1 MHFSNLRNY
10 RTHSYVA
17 SHWFSPV
24 SACNNWSPVGP
35 DCVSNAL
42 SAFSNALY
50 NNPAL
55 LWYQQRKRA
64 RVEELRTGKD
74 GYLTSPEF
82 QKSILLFGCGD
93 SCSVNGAAKS
103 IVISGPG
110 NKGGDMDSA
119 SSIHRN
125 VVGTGT
131 GARLCDSSAAAAVN
145 GSAGGA
151 ASSSSAAPLRAA
163 TTGTASMN
171 NSSSGHSA
179 LVNRSSTAPVSASAK
194 QNQIV
199 DLTCDSS
206 PDQTPVRAL
215 PPRSVPSSSSDA
227 KWGAWNDVRTS
238 VLAPIAGTT
247 TGANSSTKPTVFTAP
262 QLTPPVAPAPVP
274 TQAEVDLSRSRV
286 VYHLAQLLD
295 DVAVLVGTN
304 NSNSNSGVGGSSSS
318 SASSSSSSSAQKYAV
333 YDTSKLYEENA
344 ERLISVMQ
352 QLRPVVARLLLLEVN
367 AIKFY
372 PKVSFPYLCYLAR
385 KVDHKLACG
394 SVLEARLQL
403 QAAIDCVDNGSGDDK
418 LATQNGVAT
427 AASAAPVVE
436 PCVLSF
442 SAAEDRAEPMN
453 LATTQVVNTLTKEC
467 NRLERGLYK
476 LPTDG
481 NMVPAILRKPKLG
494 CFERALASRI
504 ETDGIEIVDTGSA
517 VTAASSNS
525 VSTAVSTSGAGA
537 AKVGISEGSA
547 KQPITAAVLMDS
559 DAHYFSCSEES
570 VWSQPSSYHSSDS
583 E

>member
-1 MHFSNLRNY
+1 VALASLHFSNLRNY

-17 SHWFSPV
+17 SILFSPV
-24 SACNNWSPVGP
+24 SACNNWSPN
-35 DCVSNAL
+35 CV
-42 SAFSNALY
+42 SNALY

-64 RVEELRTGKD
+64 RVEELRSGKD

-103 IVISGPG
+103 TVASRPG
-110 NKGGDMDSA
+110 NKGGDIDSA

-131 GARLCDSSAAAAVN
+131 GARLSDGSAVPAVN
-145 GSAGGA
+145 GSVGGA
-151 ASSSSAAPLRAA
+151 PSSASAAPLRAA
-163 TTGTASMN
+163 TTGTASII
-171 NSSSGHSA
+171 SSSRGHGA
-179 LVNRSSTAPVSASAK
+179 LVNRSKTTPVGASAIRS
-194 QNQIV
+194 QVV

-215 PPRSVPSSSSDA
+215 PQRPVPSSSSDA
-227 KWGAWNDVRTS
+227 KWGAWSDGTASFAAPVADTASNEINTRKVLVSTAPS
-238 VLAPIAGTT
+238 VAAL
-247 TGANSSTKPTVFTAP
+247 KPTQSVG
-262 QLTPPVAPAPVP
+262 PALVP
-274 TQAEVDLSRSRV
+274 AQAEVDLSRSRV

-295 DVAVLVGTN
+295 DVAALVGTN
-304 NSNSNSGVGGSSSS
+304 NSTGNNGGGCSSGC
-318 SASSSSSSSAQKYAV
+318 SASSSSSSAQKYAV

-344 ERLISVMQ
+344 QRLIGVLQ

-372 PKVSFPYLCYLAR
+372 PKVSFPYLCYLA
-385 KVDHKLACG
+385 KKLDHKLACG
-394 SVLEARLQL
+394 SVLEARIQL
-403 QAAIDCVDNGSGDDK
+403 QAAIDSVDKGSGGDK
-418 LATQNGVAT
+418 LATQNGAAT
-427 AASAAPVVE
+427 AVSAVPIVE

-442 SAAEDRAEPMN
+442 SASEGRTEPMY
-453 LATTQVVNTLTKEC
+453 LATSKLVNTLTKEC

-481 NMVPAILRKPKLG
+481 NMVPAILRKPKLA

-517 VTAASSNS
+517 ATAAPTNS
-525 VSTAVSTSGAGA
+525 MTTVVSTVAAGA
-537 AKVGISEGSA
+537 ARGGTSEGSA
-547 KQPITAAVLMDS
+547 NQPVTAAVLMDS
-559 DAHYFSCSEES
+559 DAHYFSSSEES

>member
-1 MHFSNLRNY
+1 MSLPSGLVLCLLAITGRNC
-10 RTHSYVA
+10 VA
-17 SHWFSPV
+17 
-24 SACNNWSPVGP
+24 
-35 DCVSNAL
+35 NAPC
-42 SAFSNALY
+42 

-103 IVISGPG
+103 TVVSGPG
-110 NKGGDMDSA
+110 NNGGDMDSA

-131 GARLCDSSAAAAVN
+131 GARLSDGSAAAAVN

-151 ASSSSAAPLRAA
+151 ASSSSAAPLRSA
-163 TTGTASMN
+163 TTGTASIN
-171 NSSSGHSA
+171 SSSSGHSA
-179 LVNRSSTAPVSASAK
+179 LVNRSSTAPVGASAIRS
-194 QNQIV
+194 QVV
-199 DLTCDSS
+199 DLTRDSS
-206 PDQTPVRAL
+206 PDQTPLRA
-215 PPRSVPSSSSDA
+215 PPPHSVPTSSSDA
-227 KWGAWNDVRTS
+227 KWGAWSDVRTS
-238 VLAPIAGTT
+238 VSAPVADTASNEINTWKVLV
-247 TGANSSTKPTVFTAP
+247 STAP
-262 QLTPPVAPAPVP
+262 SVEALQPTQSVVPAPVP

-286 VYHLAQLLD
+286 MYHLAQLLD
-295 DVAVLVGTN
+295 DVAALVGST
-304 NSNSNSGVGGSSSS
+304 NSNGNSGVGGSSSS
-318 SASSSSSSSAQKYAV
+318 SASSTSSSSAQKYAV
-333 YDTSKLYEENA
+333 YDTTKLYEDGSQ
-344 ERLISVMQ
+344 RLIGVLQ

-385 KVDHKLACG
+385 KLDHKLACG

-403 QAAIDCVDNGSGDDK
+403 QAAIDSVDKGSGGDK
-418 LATQNGVAT
+418 LATQKIGAAAV
-427 AASAAPVVE
+427 ASAVPILE

-442 SAAEDRAEPMN
+442 SAADGRVVPMY

-547 KQPITAAVLMDS
+547 RQPVTAAVLMDS
-559 DAHYFSCSEES
+559 DAHYFSSSEES

>member
-1 MHFSNLRNY
+1 MGVKLSAGSAS
-10 RTHSYVA
+10 TVTGSVGGVA
-17 SHWFSPV
+17 S
-24 SACNNWSPVGP
+24 SA
-35 DCVSNAL
+35 
-42 SAFSNALY
+42 
-50 NNPAL
+50 
-55 LWYQQRKRA
+55 
-64 RVEELRTGKD
+64 
-74 GYLTSPEF
+74 
-82 QKSILLFGCGD
+82 
-93 SCSVNGAAKS
+93 
-103 IVISGPG
+103 
-110 NKGGDMDSA
+110 
-119 SSIHRN
+119 
-125 VVGTGT
+125 
-131 GARLCDSSAAAAVN
+131 
-145 GSAGGA
+145 
-151 ASSSSAAPLRAA
+151 SAAPLRAV
-163 TTGTASMN
+163 TTGTASIN
-171 NSSSGHSA
+171 SSSSGHSA

-227 KWGAWNDVRTS
+227 KWGAWSGVRTG
-238 VLAPIAGTT
+238 VAAPIAGTT
-247 TGANSSTKPTVFTAP
+247 TGANSSTKPTGFTAQ
-262 QLTPPVAPAPVP
+262 QLKQSVAPALIP

-295 DVAVLVGTN
+295 DVAALVGTS
-304 NSNSNSGVGGSSSS
+304 NSNGNSGVGGSSSS
-318 SASSSSSSSAQKYAV
+318 SASSSSSSAQKYAA
-333 YDTSKLYEENA
+333 YDTSKLYEDGSQ
-344 ERLISVMQ
+344 RLIGVLQ

-385 KVDHKLACG
+385 KLDHKLACG

-403 QAAIDCVDNGSGDDK
+403 QAAIDCADNSSDGDK
-418 LATQNGVAT
+418 LAAQKNGAAT
-427 AASAAPVVE
+427 ASSAVPPVE

-442 SAAEDRAEPMN
+442 SAADSRLEAFY
-453 LATTQVVNTLTKEC
+453 LATTRVVNTLTKEC

-517 VTAASSNS
+517 ATAAPTNS
-525 VSTAVSTSGAGA
+525 MTTVVSTAAVGA
-537 AKVGISEGSA
+537 ARGGNSEGSA
-547 KQPITAAVLMDS
+547 NQPVTAAVLMDS
-559 DAHYFSCSEES
+559 DAHYFSSSEES

>member
-1 MHFSNLRNY
+1 
-10 RTHSYVA
+10 
-17 SHWFSPV
+17 
-24 SACNNWSPVGP
+24 
-35 DCVSNAL
+35 
-42 SAFSNALY
+42 
-50 NNPAL
+50 
-55 LWYQQRKRA
+55 
-64 RVEELRTGKD
+64 
-74 GYLTSPEF
+74 
-82 QKSILLFGCGD
+82 
-93 SCSVNGAAKS
+93 
-103 IVISGPG
+103 
-110 NKGGDMDSA
+110 MDSA
-119 SSIHRN
+119 NSIHRN

-131 GARLCDSSAAAAVN
+131 GARSSDGSAAPAVN
-145 GSAGGA
+145 GSEGGMP
-151 ASSSSAAPLRAA
+151 SSAGTAPLRAA
-163 TTGTASMN
+163 TTRTASIN
-171 NSSSGHSA
+171 SSSSGHSA
-179 LVNRSSTAPVSASAK
+179 LVNRSSTAPLSASAK

-227 KWGAWNDVRTS
+227 KWGAWSGVRTS
-238 VLAPIAGTT
+238 VAAPIAGTT
-247 TGANSSTKPTVFTAP
+247 TGANSSTKPTVCTAQ
-262 QLTPPVAPAPVP
+262 QLKQSVVPAPVP
-274 TQAEVDLSRSRV
+274 TQTEVDLSRSRV
-286 VYHLAQLLD
+286 VYQLAQLLD
-295 DVAVLVGTN
+295 DVAALVGTS
-304 NSNSNSGVGGSSSS
+304 NSNGNSGVGGSSSS

-333 YDTSKLYEENA
+333 YDTSKLYEDGSQ
-344 ERLISVMQ
+344 RLIGVLQ

-403 QAAIDCVDNGSGDDK
+403 QAAIDCVDRGSDGDKRTVQKND
-418 LATQNGVAT
+418 AAT
-427 AASAAPVVE
+427 AASAAPIVE

-547 KQPITAAVLMDS
+547 RQPVTAAVLMDS
-559 DAHYFSCSEES
+559 DAHYFSSSEES

>member
-1 MHFSNLRNY
+1 MGVKLSAGSAS
-10 RTHSYVA
+10 TVTGSVGGVA
-17 SHWFSPV
+17 S
-24 SACNNWSPVGP
+24 SA
-35 DCVSNAL
+35 
-42 SAFSNALY
+42 
-50 NNPAL
+50 
-55 LWYQQRKRA
+55 
-64 RVEELRTGKD
+64 
-74 GYLTSPEF
+74 
-82 QKSILLFGCGD
+82 
-93 SCSVNGAAKS
+93 
-103 IVISGPG
+103 
-110 NKGGDMDSA
+110 
-119 SSIHRN
+119 
-125 VVGTGT
+125 
-131 GARLCDSSAAAAVN
+131 
-145 GSAGGA
+145 
-151 ASSSSAAPLRAA
+151 SAAPLRAV
-163 TTGTASMN
+163 TTGTASIN
-171 NSSSGHSA
+171 SSSSGHSA

-227 KWGAWNDVRTS
+227 KWGAWNDVRES
-238 VLAPIAGTT
+238 VPASIAGTT
-247 TGANSSTKPTVFTAP
+247 TGANSSTKLPVSTTSGQKALQPT
-262 QLTPPVAPAPVP
+262 QSVAPALMP

-286 VYHLAQLLD
+286 IFQLAQQLD
-295 DVAVLVGTN
+295 DVAALVGT
-304 NSNSNSGVGGSSSS
+304 SNSTGNSGVGCSSSS
-318 SASSSSSSSAQKYAV
+318 SASSSTSSAQKYAV

-344 ERLISVMQ
+344 QRLIGVMQ

-385 KVDHKLACG
+385 KLDYKLACG
-394 SVLEARLQL
+394 SVLAARLQL
-403 QAAIDCVDNGSGDDK
+403 QTAIDCVDNGSGDDK
-418 LATQNGVAT
+418 LAPQKNGAAT
-427 AASAAPVVE
+427 ASSAIPPVE

-442 SAAEDRAEPMN
+442 STADSRLEAFY
-453 LATTQVVNTLTKEC
+453 LATTQVVHTLTKEC

-517 VTAASSNS
+517 ATAASTNS
-525 VSTAVSTSGAGA
+525 VATAVSTAAIGA
-537 AKVGISEGSA
+537 ARGGSSEGSA
-547 KQPITAAVLMDS
+547 RQPVTAAVLMDS
-559 DAHYFSCSEES
+559 DAHYSSSSEES

>member
-1 MHFSNLRNY
+1 
-10 RTHSYVA
+10 VI
-17 SHWFSPV
+17 
-24 SACNNWSPVGP
+24 
-35 DCVSNAL
+35 
-42 SAFSNALY
+42 
-50 NNPAL
+50 
-55 LWYQQRKRA
+55 QQRKRA
-64 RVEELRTGKD
+64 RVEELRSGKD

-93 SCSVNGAAKS
+93 SCSVNAKS
-103 IVISGPG
+103 NVVSGPG
-110 NKGGDMDSA
+110 NKGADTKSSSGVPSTVAGTSMGVKLSAGSA
-119 SSIHRN
+119 STVTGS
-125 VVGTGT
+125 VGGMP
-131 GARLCDSSAAAAVN
+131 SSA
-145 GSAGGA
+145 GT
-151 ASSSSAAPLRAA
+151 APLRAA
-163 TTGTASMN
+163 TTRTASIN
-171 NSSSGHSA
+171 SSSSGHSA

-215 PPRSVPSSSSDA
+215 PARFVPNSSSDA
-227 KWGAWNDVRTS
+227 KWGAWSDVRES
-238 VLAPIAGTT
+238 VPASIAGTT
-247 TGANSSTKPTVFTAP
+247 TGANSSTKLPVSAASDGKAP
-262 QLTPPVAPAPVP
+262 QLKQSVAPAPVP

-295 DVAVLVGTN
+295 DVAALVGTSN
-304 NSNSNSGVGGSSSS
+304 NAGNSGVGCRLSS

-333 YDTSKLYEENA
+333 YDTSKLYEDGSQ
-344 ERLISVMQ
+344 RLIGVLQ

-403 QAAIDCVDNGSGDDK
+403 QAAIDCVDKGSDGDKRTVQKND
-418 LATQNGVAT
+418 AAT
-427 AASAAPVVE
+427 AASAVPIVE
-436 PCVLSF
+436 RCVLSF
-442 SAAEDRAEPMN
+442 SAAEGGAEPMFF
-453 LATTQVVNTLTKEC
+453 ATTQVVNTLTKEC

-481 NMVPAILRKPKLG
+481 NMVPAILRKSKLG

-504 ETDGIEIVDTGSA
+504 ETDGIEIVDTGS
-517 VTAASSNS
+517 TT
-525 VSTAVSTSGAGA
+525 TAVSAATGGA
-537 AKVGISEGSA
+537 AKSGISEGNA
-547 KQPITAAVLMDS
+547 RQPVTAAVLMDN
-559 DAHYFSCSEES
+559 DAHYFSSSEES

>member
-1 MHFSNLRNY
+1 
-10 RTHSYVA
+10 
-17 SHWFSPV
+17 
-24 SACNNWSPVGP
+24 
-35 DCVSNAL
+35 
-42 SAFSNALY
+42 
-50 NNPAL
+50 
-55 LWYQQRKRA
+55 
-64 RVEELRTGKD
+64 
-74 GYLTSPEF
+74 
-82 QKSILLFGCGD
+82 
-93 SCSVNGAAKS
+93 
-103 IVISGPG
+103 
-110 NKGGDMDSA
+110 
-119 SSIHRN
+119 
-125 VVGTGT
+125 
-131 GARLCDSSAAAAVN
+131 
-145 GSAGGA
+145 
-151 ASSSSAAPLRAA
+151 
-163 TTGTASMN
+163 MN
-171 NSSSGHSA
+171 SSSSGHSA
-179 LVNRSSTAPVSASAK
+179 LINRSNTAPTCAGAK

-227 KWGAWNDVRTS
+227 KWGAWSDARASVSAPVASTASNDISTRNLS
-238 VLAPIAGTT
+238 V
-247 TGANSSTKPTVFTAP
+247 STAP
-262 QLTPPVAPAPVP
+262 SVNAPPPSQSIAAAPV
-274 TQAEVDLSRSRV
+274 TVVDLSRSRV
-286 VYHLAQLLD
+286 VYQLAQLLD
-295 DVAVLVGTN
+295 DVAALVGSTN
-304 NSNSNSGVGGSSSS
+304 STGNGGVGGSSSS
-318 SASSSSSSSAQKYAV
+318 SASSSSSSAQRYAV

-385 KVDHKLACG
+385 KLDHKLACG
-394 SVLEARLQL
+394 SVLKARLQL
-403 QAAIDCVDNGSGDDK
+403 QAAIDCADKSSGGDK
-418 LATQNGVAT
+418 LAPQKNGAAN

-442 SAAEDRAEPMN
+442 SAANSRLEAFY

-504 ETDGIEIVDTGSA
+504 ETDGIEIVDTGSTT
-517 VTAASSNS
+517 TAAS
-525 VSTAVSTSGAGA
+525 AAAIGA
-537 AKVGISEGSA
+537 ARGGNSEGSA
-547 KQPITAAVLMDS
+547 KQPVTAAVLMDS
-559 DAHYFSCSEES
+559 DAHYFSSSEES